1 MRLQVGIVFA
11 KSNNGDTSDLALLND
26 KSTIRPLGLANT
38 NFVCSVQGL
47 TLQVH
52 HSGKSRGVRNR
63 PPPTRSERQEFDTS
77 WNNSF
82 KEAGMN
88 KVHLNWFATAV
99 LAAAYAVLATAPAS
113 AQKKYDP
120 GASDTEIKIG
130 QTMPFSGPASAY
142 ATIGNAAAA
151 YFRMI
156 NDQGGINGR
165 KINLIAYDDS
175 YNPAKTVEKTR
186 KLVESDSV
194 LLMFGSLGTA
204 PNAAVQKYLNDNKVP
219 QLFVATGAARFSDP
233 ANFPWTMSASPS
245 YQTEGRIYGHYI
257 LANHPDARI
266 GILYQNDDLGKD
278 YLIGLKQAL
287 GAKAASMIVAE
298 APYETTDPTVDS
310 QIVRLKSAGADLFY
324 NVSTPKFAAQAIRKI
339 AELGWKPVH
348 ILANVSSSVG
358 GVLKPAGFEASQG
371 IVSVNFIKDPGD
383 PVWVNDPGMMKWR
396 AFMDKYYPAGDKNSS
411 LSTSGYGL
419 GQLLELVL
427 RNCGDNLTRESVMKQ
442 ASSMKDIQLD
452 LSLPGTAINTSP
464 TDYRVIKQL
473 EMVRFE
479 GERWV
484 NFGPIIS
491 DDYRD

>member
-1 MRLQVGIVFA
+1 MIQVQMKWSA
-11 KSNNGDTSDLALLND
+11 MAAL
-26 KSTIRPLGLANT
+26 
-38 NFVCSVQGL
+38 
-47 TLQVH
+47 
-52 HSGKSRGVRNR
+52 
-63 PPPTRSERQEFDTS
+63 
-77 WNNSF
+77 
-82 KEAGMN
+82 
-88 KVHLNWFATAV
+88 TAFT
-99 LAAAYAVLATAPAS
+99 VLATAPAN

-298 APYETTDPTVDS
+298 APYETTDPTVAS
-310 QIVRLKSAGADLFY
+310 QIVRRKSAEADLFY
-324 NVSTPKFAAQAIRKI
+324 NVSTPKFAA
-339 AELGWKPVH
+339 
-348 ILANVSSSVG
+348 
-358 GVLKPAGFEASQG
+358 
-371 IVSVNFIKDPGD
+371 
-383 PVWVNDPGMMKWR
+383 
-396 AFMDKYYPAGDKNSS
+396 
-411 LSTSGYGL
+411 
-419 GQLLELVL
+419 
-427 RNCGDNLTRESVMKQ
+427 
-442 ASSMKDIQLD
+442 
-452 LSLPGTAINTSP
+452 
-464 TDYRVIKQL
+464 
-473 EMVRFE
+473 
-479 GERWV
+479 
-484 NFGPIIS
+484 
-491 DDYRD
+491 